1 MISSSIVWT
10 EISALAPLKG
20 LFSLILSPT
29 LESSQKSILCGRKV
43 FGEFVLSLPSE
54 QYIAWVDH
62 TLPDYKWVKGVKK
75 CVNPF
80 TKPMKVG
87 NITLDRIGS
96 HTNLYKKDIYGITS
110 YTDFK
115 GRRYEN
121 GVIFFHVTDSQKID
135 MHMAV
140 HEVLNNWKKQGWL

>member
-1 MISSSIVWT
+1 MT
-10 EISALAPLKG
+10 
-20 LFSLILSPT
+20 
-29 LESSQKSILCGRKV
+29 
-43 FGEFVLSLPSE
+43 FGDFVLSLPSN

-62 TLPDYKWVKGVKK
+62 TLPDYKTVSKDGKLIKK
-75 CVNPF
+75 PLDPF

-87 NITLDRIGS
+87 NITLDRIGCR
-96 HTNLYKKDIYGITS
+96 TNLYKKDIYGITS
-110 YTDFK
+110 YQIFR
-115 GRRYEN
+115 GRKYEN